1 MNKFSKE
8 GLFLGNMA
16 NVFPDERSINNA
28 IAVGKKLANK
38 IIASK

>member
-8 GLFLGNMA
+8 GLFLVIWQIFSA
-16 NVFPDERSINNA
+16 ESINNA